1 MRRTKWNALAFLFS
15 GALILAACG
24 TQPGESAE
32 ESQPTGSQ
40 PEGSAPVGSEEPQ
53 GTGTITMI
61 VDGQITTLSNANS
74 DVPTAEAYGFIG
86 TGLYQYDS
94 TLTPVP
100 DLAADLC
107 EVSEDELVWTCT
119 LRDATFHNGDP
130 VTAAD
135 VVQTYEIAKS
145 ANCRYNPSICLAPF
159 LESVTEVD
167 ETTVEFTLIEP
178 YAPFATVILP
188 GVAIDSKAVVDAAY
202 EEFVGAAEGA
212 DPAAV
217 TAAVDAITAA
227 TVAPEGEEETFVAD
241 PAACEAALVDAEAA
255 LGAGGVELPSRDNF
269 NTGGE
274 AGDEFD
280 PCAYATALGD
290 LLGQLQTALEEE
302 GIDAIAAVYP
312 LLSFNTEPVGTGP
325 FMCEPG
331 CLAPGESLT
340 LTAYAD
346 YYDGAPATE
355 TVVMPIITDDIQGA
369 NAVQAG
375 QVDWKYS
382 LTADSYEALKDDPNI
397 KFAEYPDFGYY
408 ALQYNLREGQLFH
421 DLGARKAV
429 QYCIDKAA
437 TVEQAT
443 NGQGVPIEAD
453 IPPAS
458 WAYNPD
464 LQPVARDVAA
474 AIGFLE
480 EAGWTVEVDGDGNA
494 TAPATRGDETF
505 ETDVYVRA
513 GRPDRIA
520 FMELLRDQVI
530 DCGIKVNVIEGD
542 FATVLLPLLT
552 YPHIPPNATKP
563 FDAYFGGWG
572 TSLDPD
578 PYSLFH
584 SDECTTEEKPE
595 LYNYIC
601 YQNPEADALIEQGL
615 VTSDQEER
623 AAIYQDFEQIMFDDQ
638 PYLFAWSDVAREA
651 LDVNLQSTAGELEL
665 GSPLWSWQLETLFV
679 AE

>member
-1 MRRTKWNALAFLFS
+1 MRRTRWNALAFLFS
-15 GALILAACG
+15 GALVLAAC
-24 TQPGESAE
+24 TATPGDASEPA
-32 ESQPTGSQ
+32 GSQ
-40 PEGSAPVGSEEPQ
+40 PAGSDAPSGGA
-53 GTGTITMI
+53 GTGTITMV
-61 VDGQITTLSNANS
+61 VDGQITTLSNANA

-86 TGLYQYDS
+86 TGLYQYDA

-107 EVSEDELVWTCT
+107 EVDADEIVWTCT

-135 VVQTYEIAKS
+135 VVFTYELARNE
-145 ANCRYNPSICLAPF
+145 NCRFNPSVCLAPF
-159 LESVTEVD
+159 LESVTAID
-167 ETTVEFTLIEP
+167 DTTIEFTLLEP

-188 GVAIDSKAVVDAAY
+188 GISIDSEAVVTAAY

-212 DPAAV
+212 DPADV
-217 TAAVDAITAA
+217 TAAADAITAA
-227 TVAPEGEEETFVAD
+227 TVGPDPEDAEFVPD
-241 PAACEAALVDAEAA
+241 PAACEAAAVTAEEA
-255 LGAGGVELPSRDNF
+255 LTAGAVELPARDTF

-274 AGDEFD
+274 NADEFD

-290 LLGQLQTALEEE
+290 LLSQLLTALEEE
-302 GIDAIAAVYP
+302 GIGAISATYP

-340 LTAYAD
+340 LVAYD
-346 YYDGAPATE
+346 GYYDGAPATD

-382 LTADSYEALKDDPNI
+382 LTADSYDALKDDPNI
-397 KFAEYPDFGYY
+397 QFAEYPDFGYY
-408 ALQYNLREGQLFH
+408 SLMYNLREGQLFA
-421 DLGARKAV
+421 DLGARQAV

-443 NGQGVPIEAD
+443 NGQGVPTEAD

-464 LQPVARDVAA
+464 LQPVTRDVPA

-480 EAGWTVEVDGDGNA
+480 EAGWTVDVDADGVA
-494 TAPATRGDETF
+494 TGPATRGDETF
-505 ETDVYVRA
+505 STDVYVRA
-513 GRPDRIA
+513 GKADRIA

-530 DCGIKVNVIEGD
+530 DCGIELKVIEGD

-552 YPHIPPNATKP
+552 FPHIPPNADKP
-563 FDAYFGGWG
+563 YDAYFGGWSTG
-572 TSLDPD
+572 LDPD
-578 PYSLFH
+578 PYALFH
-584 SDECTTEEKPE
+584 SEQCTNEEQPD
-595 LYNYIC
+595 LYNFIC
-601 YQNPEADALIEQGL
+601 YQNPEADALIDQGL
-615 VTSDQEER
+615 VTSDQTER
-623 AAIYQDFEQIMFDDQ
+623 AAIYQEYEQIMFDDQ

-665 GSPLWSWQLETLFV
+665 GSPLWAWQLEALFV

>member
-24 TQPGESAE
+24 AQPGDSASE
-32 ESQPTGSQ
+32 P
-40 PEGSAPVGSEEPQ
+40 AGSEPAGSEPAASEPTRE

-61 VDGQITTLSNANS
+61 VDGQITQLSNANA
-74 DVPTAEAYGFIG
+74 DVPTAEAYAFIG
-86 TGLYQYDS
+86 TGLYQYDP

-100 DLAADLC
+100 DLASELC
-107 EVSEDELVWTCT
+107 ETSEDEITWTCT
-119 LRDATFHNGDP
+119 LRDDATFHNGDP

-135 VVQTYEIAKS
+135 VVFTYDIAKS
-145 ANCRYNPSICLAPF
+145 ANCRFNPSICLAPF
-159 LESVTEVD
+159 LESTVAID
-167 ETTVEFTLIEP
+167 EHTVEFTLIEP

-188 GVAIDSKAVVDAAY
+188 GIAIDSQAVVEAAY
-202 EEFVGAAEGA
+202 EEFAGAAEGA
-212 DPAAV
+212 DAAAV
-217 TAAVDAITAA
+217 TEAQAALDAAAVPA
-227 TVAPEGEEETFVAD
+227 EGDPD
-241 PAACEAALVDAEAA
+241 PAACEAALAAGEAA
-255 LGAGGVELPSRDNF
+255 VESGGVELPARDAF

-280 PCAYATALGD
+280 PCAYGSALSD
-290 LLGQLQTALEEE
+290 LLSQILAVLEET
-302 GIDAIAAVYP
+302 GIDALAAVYP
-312 LLSFNTEPVGTGP
+312 LLSFNSQPVGTGP

-340 LTAYAD
+340 LVAYEG
-346 YYDGAPATE
+346 YYDGAPATQ

-382 LTADSYEALKDDPNI
+382 LTADAYDALKDDPNI
-397 KFAEYPDFGYY
+397 KFAEYPDFGYF
-408 ALQYNLREGQLFH
+408 ALQYNLREGQLFA

-443 NGQGVPIEAD
+443 NGQGVPVEAD

-464 LQPVARDVAA
+464 LQTVERDVPA

-480 EAGWTVEVDGDGNA
+480 EAGWTVEVDADGNA
-494 TAPATRGDETF
+494 TGPATRDGVTF

-520 FMELLRDQVI
+520 FMELLRDQVV
-530 DCGIKVNVIEGD
+530 DCGIVINVIEAD
-542 FATVLLPLLT
+542 FATVLVPLLEF
-552 YPHIPPNATKP
+552 PHIPPNGTKP

-584 SDECTTEEKPE
+584 SAECTNEDQVDK
-595 LYNYIC
+595 YNYIC
-601 YQNPEADALIEQGL
+601 FQNDRADELIEEGL
-615 VTSDQEER
+615 VTSDQAAR
-623 AAIYQDFEQIMFDDQ
+623 AEIYQEFEQIMFDEQ

-651 LDVNLQSTAGELEL
+651 LDVNMQSTAGELEL
-665 GSPLWSWQLETLFV
+665 SSPLFNWQLETLFV

>member
-24 TQPGESAE
+24 TQPGESGESAAPQSQDPGTSAE
-32 ESQPTGSQ
+32 PTD
-40 PEGSAPVGSEEPQ
+40 SA

-61 VDGQITTLSNANS
+61 VDGQITTLSNALS
-74 DVPTAEAYGFIG
+74 DVPTSEAYQFIG
-86 TGLYQYDS
+86 TGLYQYDAS
-94 TLTPVP
+94 LTPIP
-100 DLAADLC
+100 DLAADIC
-107 EVSEDELVWTCT
+107 ETSEDEITWTCT

-130 VTAAD
+130 VTADD
-135 VVQTYEIAKS
+135 VVFTYNLAKS
-145 ANCRYNPSICLAPF
+145 ENCRFNPSICLAPF
-159 LESVTEVD
+159 LESATAID
-167 ETTVEFTLIEP
+167 EKTVEFQLIEP

-188 GVAIDSKAVVDAAY
+188 SIAIDSEAVVTAAY
-202 EEFVGAAEGA
+202 EDFRGEAEGA

-217 TAAVDAITAA
+217 AAAAEALGAA
-227 TVAPEGEEETFVAD
+227 TGAEEPDA
-241 PAACEAALVDAEAA
+241 AACEAALADAESV
-255 LGAGGVELPSRDNF
+255 LGDAGVELPSRDDF

-280 PCAYATALGD
+280 PCAYGGALVD
-290 LLGQLQTALEEE
+290 LLSQVQAALESE
-302 GIDAIAAVYP
+302 GLDAIAQTYP
-312 LLSFNTEPVGTGP
+312 LLSFNSEPVGTGP
-325 FMCEPG
+325 WMCEPG
-331 CLAPGESLT
+331 CLQPGESLT
-340 LTAYAD
+340 LVAFAD
-346 YYDGAPATE
+346 YYGGAPATE
-355 TVVMPIITDDIQGA
+355 TIVMPIITDDIQGA

-382 LTADSYEALKDDPNI
+382 LTADAYEALKDDPNI
-397 KFAEYPDFGYY
+397 QFAEYPDFGYFG
-408 ALQYNLREGQLFH
+408 LQYNLRPGRLFA
-421 DLGARKAV
+421 DLGARQAV

-437 TVEQAT
+437 TVDQAT

-464 LQPVARDVAA
+464 LQPVDRDVAA

-480 EAGWTVEVDGDGNA
+480 DAGWTVETDADGNA
-494 TAPATRGDETF
+494 TGPATRDGTTF
-505 ETDVYVRA
+505 DTDVYVRA

-530 DCGIKVNVIEGD
+530 DCGIKINVIEGD

-552 YPHIPPNATKP
+552 FPHIPPNATEP
-563 FDAYFGGWG
+563 YDAYFGGWG

-578 PYSLFH
+578 PFSLFH
-584 SDECTTEEKPE
+584 SSQCTTEEQPE

-601 YQNPEADALIEQGL
+601 FQNEEADRLIDAGL
-615 VTSDQEER
+615 VTSDQDER
-623 AAIYQDFEQIMFDDQ
+623 AALYQEFEQIMFDEQ

-651 LDVNLQSTAGELEL
+651 LDVNLESTAGGLEL
-665 GSPLWSWQLETLFV
+665 GSPLWHWQLESLRV

>member
-1 MRRTKWNALAFLFS
+1 M
-15 GALILAACG
+15 
-24 TQPGESAE
+24 
-32 ESQPTGSQ
+32 
-40 PEGSAPVGSEEPQ
+40 V
-53 GTGTITMI
+53 
-61 VDGQITTLSNANS
+61 VDGQITTLSNANA

-86 TGLYQYDS
+86 TGLYQYDA

-107 EVSEDELVWTCT
+107 ETSEDELTWTCT
-119 LRDATFHNGDP
+119 LREATFHNGDP

-145 ANCRYNPSICLAPF
+145 PNCRYNPSICLAPF
-159 LESVTEVD
+159 LESVTEID
-167 ETTVEFTLIEP
+167 ESTIEFTLIEP

-188 GVAIDSKAVVDAAY
+188 GVFIDSKAVVDAAF
-202 EEFVGAAEGA
+202 EEFTQGAEGA
-212 DPAAV
+212 DAAAV
-217 TAAVDAITAA
+217 TAAMEAIDAAA
-227 TVAPEGEEETFVAD
+227 APAEGDPD
-241 PAACEAALVDAEAA
+241 PAACEAALAEGEAQVES
-255 LGAGGVELPSRDNF
+255 GGVELPNRDDF

-280 PCAYATALGD
+280 PCAYGTALSG
-290 LLGQLQTALEEE
+290 LLGQILSALEEE
-302 GIDAIAAVYP
+302 GIDALAAVYP
-312 LLSFNTEPVGTGP
+312 LLSFNSEPVGTGP
-325 FMCEPG
+325 FLCEPG
-331 CLAPGESLT
+331 CLHPGESLE
-340 LTAYAD
+340 LVAYEG
-346 YYDGAPATE
+346 YYEGPPATQ

-382 LTADSYEALKDDPNI
+382 LTADAYLALQDDPNI
-397 KFAEYPDFGYY
+397 KFAEYPDFGYF
-408 ALQYNLREGQLFH
+408 ALQYNLREGQLFA

-443 NGQGVPIEAD
+443 NGQGVPVEAD

-458 WAYNPD
+458 WAFNPD
-464 LQPVARDVAA
+464 LPTVERDVAA

-480 EAGWTVEVDGDGNA
+480 EAGWTVEVDGEGNA
-494 TAPATRGDETF
+494 TGLATRDGVEF
-505 ETDVYVRA
+505 QTDVYVRA

-530 DCGIKVNVIEGD
+530 DCGIGINVIEAD
-542 FATVLLPLLT
+542 FATVLVPLLEF
-552 YPHIPPNATKP
+552 PHIPPNSTEP

-584 SDECTTEEKPE
+584 SAECTNEDQIDK
-595 LYNYIC
+595 YNYIC
-601 YQNPEADALIEQGL
+601 FQNDRADELIEEGL
-615 VTSDQEER
+615 VTSDQ
-623 AAIYQDFEQIMFDDQ
+623 AARTEIYQEFEQIMYDEQ

-651 LDVNLQSTAGELEL
+651 LDVNFQSTAGELEL
-665 GSPLWSWQLETLFV
+665 TSPLFAWQLETLFV

>member
-24 TQPGESAE
+24 TQPGESGEPTDAP
-32 ESQPTGSQ
+32 ESVDPGTSADPTDG
-40 PEGSAPVGSEEPQ
+40 GA

-61 VDGQITTLSNANS
+61 VDGQITTLSNALS
-74 DVPTAEAYGFIG
+74 DVPTSEAYQFIG
-86 TGLYQYDS
+86 TGLYQYDAE
-94 TLTPVP
+94 LTPIP

-107 EVSEDELVWTCT
+107 ETSEDEITWTCT
-119 LRDATFHNGDP
+119 LQDATFHNGDT
-130 VTAAD
+130 VTADD
-135 VVQTYEIAKS
+135 VVFTYDVAKS
-145 ANCRYNPSICLAPF
+145 DNCRFNPSLCLAPF
-159 LESVTEVD
+159 LESATAVD
-167 ETTVEFTLIEP
+167 EKTVEFTLIEP

-188 GVAIDSKAVVDAAY
+188 GIAIDSEAVVTAAY
-202 EEFVGAAEGA
+202 EDFVGEAEGA

-217 TAAVDAITAA
+217 AAAAEALGAA
-227 TVAPEGEEETFVAD
+227 TGAEEPD
-241 PAACEAALVDAEAA
+241 PAACDAALADAESV
-255 LGAGGVELPSRDNF
+255 LGDAGVELPSRDDF

-280 PCAYATALGD
+280 PCAYGGALAD
-290 LLGQLQTALEEE
+290 LLSQVQAALETE

-312 LLSFNTEPVGTGP
+312 LLSFNSEPVGTGP
-325 FMCEPG
+325 WMCEPG
-331 CLAPGESLT
+331 CLQPGESLT

-346 YYDGAPATE
+346 YYGGAPAAE
-355 TVVMPIITDDIQGA
+355 TIVMPIITDDIQGA

-382 LTADSYEALKDDPNI
+382 LTADAYDALKDDPNI
-397 KFAEYPDFGYY
+397 KFAEYPDFGYFG
-408 ALQYNLREGQLFH
+408 LQYNLREGRLFA

-437 TVEQAT
+437 TVDQAT

-464 LQPVARDVAA
+464 LQPVERDVAA

-480 EAGWTVEVDGDGNA
+480 EAGWTVETDADGNA
-494 TAPATRGDETF
+494 TGPATRDGQTF

-530 DCGIKVNVIEGD
+530 DCGIKINVIEGD

-552 YPHIPPNATKP
+552 YPHIPPNATEP
-563 FDAYFGGWG
+563 YDAYFGGWG

-578 PYSLFH
+578 PFSLFH
-584 SDECTTEEKPE
+584 SSQCTTEEQPE

-601 YQNPEADALIEQGL
+601 FQNEEADRLIDEGL
-615 VTSDQEER
+615 VTSDQETR
-623 AAIYQDFEQIMFDDQ
+623 AAIYQEFEQIMFDEQ

-651 LDVNLQSTAGELEL
+651 LDVNLESTAGELQL
-665 GSPLWSWQLETLFV
+665 GSPLWHWQLETLRV

>member
-1 MRRTKWNALAFLFS
+1 M
-15 GALILAACG
+15 
-24 TQPGESAE
+24 
-32 ESQPTGSQ
+32 
-40 PEGSAPVGSEEPQ
+40 V
-53 GTGTITMI
+53 
-61 VDGQITTLSNANS
+61 VDGGITTLSNALS
-74 DVPTAEAYGFIG
+74 DEPTGQAYAFIG
-86 TGLYQYDS
+86 TGLYQYDAS
-94 TLTPVP
+94 LTPVP

-107 EVSEDELVWTCT
+107 EVDADEIIWTCT

-135 VVQTYEIAKS
+135 VVFTYELAKS
-145 ANCRYNPSICLAPF
+145 ENCRFNPSICLAPF
-159 LESVTEVD
+159 LESVTAVD
-167 ETTVEFTLIEP
+167 DKTIEFTLLEA
-178 YAPFATVILP
+178 YAPFATAILP
-188 GVAIDSKAVVDAAY
+188 GITIDSEAVVTAAY
-202 EEFVGAAEGA
+202 EEFAGAAEGA

-217 TAAVDAITAA
+217 QAAIDAVTAA
-227 TVAPEGEEETFVAD
+227 TVAPEGQEDTFVAD
-241 PAACEAALVDAEAA
+241 PAACEAAATAGEEA
-255 LGAGGVELPSRDNF
+255 LTSGEVTLPNRDDF

-274 AGDEFD
+274 NADEFD

-290 LLGQLQTALEEE
+290 LLGQLLIALQEE
-302 GIDAIAAVYP
+302 GIDAIAATYP
-312 LLSFNTEPVGTGP
+312 LLSFNSEPVGTGP

-331 CLAPGESLT
+331 YLQPGESLT
-340 LTAYAD
+340 LVAYD
-346 YYDGAPATE
+346 GYYDGAPATQ

-382 LTADSYEALKDDPNI
+382 LTADAYDALKDDPNI
-397 KFAEYPDFGYY
+397 KFAEYPDLGYF
-408 ALQYNLREGQLFH
+408 ALQYNLREGQLFA

-458 WAYNPD
+458 WAYNTELQTVERD
-464 LQPVARDVAA
+464 LGA

-480 EAGWTVEVDGDGNA
+480 EAGWTVEVDADGVA
-494 TAPATRGDETF
+494 TGPATRDGAEF
-505 ETDVYVRA
+505 VTDVYVRA

-520 FMELLRDQVI
+520 FMELVRDQVV
-530 DCGIKVNVIEGD
+530 DCGIQLNVIEGD
-542 FATVLLPLLT
+542 FATVLLPLLNF
-552 YPHIPPNATKP
+552 PHIPPNADKP
-563 FDAYFGGWG
+563 FDAYFGGW
-572 TSLDPD
+572 TTTPEPD
-578 PYSLFH
+578 PYALFH
-584 SDECTTEEKPE
+584 SEQCTNEEQPE

-601 YQNPEADALIEQGL
+601 YQNPEADALIDAGL
-615 VTSDQEER
+615 VTSNQDER
-623 AAIYQDFEQIMFDDQ
+623 AAIYQEFEQIMFDDQ

-665 GSPLWSWQLETLFV
+665 GSPYWSWQLETLFV

>member
-1 MRRTKWNALAFLFS
+1 MRRTRWSAMAFLFS
-15 GALILAACG
+15 GTLVLAACG
-24 TQPGESAE
+24 AQPGESTPA
-32 ESQPTGSQ
+32 
-40 PEGSAPVGSEEPQ
+40 SEEPAGSEPAASEPTGE

-61 VDGQITTLSNANS
+61 VDGQITQLSNANA
-74 DVPTAEAYGFIG
+74 DVPTANAYAFIG
-86 TGLYQYDS
+86 TGLYQYDA

-100 DLAADLC
+100 DIASDLC
-107 EVSEDELVWTCT
+107 DVSDDELVWTCT
-119 LRDATFHNGDP
+119 LREGVTFHNGDP
-130 VTAAD
+130 VTASD
-135 VVQTYEIAKS
+135 VVFTYQIAQS
-145 ANCRYNPSICLAPF
+145 ENCRFNPSVCLAPF
-159 LESVTEVD
+159 LESAEVID
-167 ETTVEFTLIEP
+167 DLTVEFTLLEP

-188 GVAIDSKAVVDAAY
+188 GIAIDSEAVVTAAY
-202 EEFVGAAEGA
+202 EDFAGAAEGA

-217 TAAVDAITAA
+217 TAAKDAIDAA
-227 TVAPEGEEETFVAD
+227 AGAEEPD
-241 PAACEAALVDAEAA
+241 PAACEAALEAAEAA
-255 LGAGGVELPSRDNF
+255 VESGGVELPSRDDF

-274 AGDEFD
+274 NADEFD
-280 PCAYATALGD
+280 PCAYGTALSD
-290 LLGQLQTALEEE
+290 LLGQIQAVLESE
-302 GIDAIAAVYP
+302 GVDAIAAVYP
-312 LLSFNTEPVGTGP
+312 LLSFNSEPVGTGP

-340 LTAYAD
+340 LTAYPD
-346 YYDGAPATE
+346 FYDGAPATE
-355 TVVMPIITDDIQGA
+355 TVVMPIITDDVQGA

-382 LTADSYEALKDDPNI
+382 LTADSYEALQDDPNV

-408 ALQYNLREGQLFH
+408 GLQYNLREGQLFA

-443 NGQGVPIEAD
+443 NGQGVPVEAD

-464 LQPVARDVAA
+464 LQPVERDTEA

-480 EAGWTVEVDGDGNA
+480 EAGWTVPDDDGDGVA
-494 TAPATRGDETF
+494 DAVATRDGVPF
-505 ETDVYVRA
+505 STDVYVRA

-520 FMELLRDQVI
+520 FMELVRDQVI
-530 DCGIKVNVIEGD
+530 DCGIELNVIEGD

-552 YPHIPPNATKP
+552 YPHIPPNASKP
-563 FDAYFGGWG
+563 YDAYFGGWS

-578 PYSLFH
+578 PFSLFH
-584 SDECTTEEKPE
+584 SSQCTSEEQPE
-595 LYNYIC
+595 LYNYVC
-601 YQNPEADALIEQGL
+601 FQNARADELIDEGL
-615 VTSDQEER
+615 VTSDQDER
-623 AAIYQDFEQIMFDDQ
+623 AAIYQEFEQIMFDEQ

-651 LDVNLQSTAGELEL
+651 LDVNFQSTAGELEL
-665 GSPLWSWQLETLFV
+665 TSPLWDWQKYTLFV

>member
-1 MRRTKWNALAFLFS
+1 MRRTRWSAWAFLFS
-15 GALILAACG
+15 GALVLAACG
-24 TQPGESAE
+24 AQPGESPT
-32 ESQPTGSQ
+32 ESEP
-40 PEGSAPVGSEEPQ
+40 AGSEPAESEAAA
-53 GTGTITMI
+53 GGGTITMI
-61 VDGQITTLSNANS
+61 VDGQITQLSNANA
-74 DVPTAEAYGFIG
+74 DVPTSEAYGFIG
-86 TGLYQYDS
+86 TGLYQYDA

-100 DLAADLC
+100 DLAEDLC
-107 EVSEDELVWTCT
+107 EVSDDELVWTCT
-119 LRDATFHNGDP
+119 LREATFHNGDP

-135 VVQTYEIAKS
+135 VVFTYQIAQS
-145 ANCRYNPSICLAPF
+145 ENCRFNPSVCLAPF
-159 LESVTEVD
+159 LESAEAID
-167 ETTVEFTLIEP
+167 DTTIEFTLLEP

-188 GVAIDSKAVVDAAY
+188 GIAIDSEAVVTSAY
-202 EEFVGAAEGA
+202 EEFAGAAEGA

-217 TAAVDAITAA
+217 AAAKDALDAA
-227 TVAPEGEEETFVAD
+227 TGAEEPD
-241 PAACEAALVDAEAA
+241 PAACEAALEAAEAA
-255 LGAGGVELPSRDNF
+255 VESGGVELPNRDDF

-274 AGDEFD
+274 NADEFD
-280 PCAYATALGD
+280 PCAYGAALSD
-290 LLGQLQTALEEE
+290 LLSQIQAVLETE

-312 LLSFNTEPVGTGP
+312 LLSFNSEPVGTGP

-340 LTAYAD
+340 LVAYEGF
-346 YYDGAPATE
+346 YEGAPATD
-355 TVVMPIITDDIQGA
+355 TVVMPIITDDVQGA

-382 LTADSYEALKDDPNI
+382 LTADSYEALQDDPNV
-397 KFAEYPDFGYY
+397 KFAEYPDFGYFG
-408 ALQYNLREGQLFH
+408 LQYNLREGQLFA

-437 TVEQAT
+437 TVDQAT

-464 LQPVARDVAA
+464 LQPVERDTEA

-480 EAGWTVEVDGDGNA
+480 EAGWTVPDADGDGIA
-494 TAPATRGDETF
+494 DGPATRDGVEF
-505 ETDVYVRA
+505 VTDVYVRA

-520 FMELLRDQVI
+520 FMELTRDQVI
-530 DCGIKVNVIEGD
+530 DCGIQLNVIEGD

-552 YPHIPPNATKP
+552 FPHIPPNATKP
-563 FDAYFGGWG
+563 FDAYFGGWS

-578 PYSLFH
+578 PFSLFH
-584 SDECTTEEKPE
+584 SSQCTNEEQPDLFNYVCFQNDRADE
-595 LYNYIC
+595 
-601 YQNPEADALIEQGL
+601 LIDEGL
-615 VTSDQEER
+615 VISDQEER
-623 AAIYQDFEQIMFDDQ
+623 AAIYQEFEQIMFDEQ

-651 LDVNLQSTAGELEL
+651 LDVNMESTAGELEL
-665 GSPLWSWQLETLFV
+665 GSPLWAWQLETLFI

>member
-24 TQPGESAE
+24 AQPGDSASE
-32 ESQPTGSQ
+32 P
-40 PEGSAPVGSEEPQ
+40 AGSEPAGSEPAASEPAGE

-61 VDGQITTLSNANS
+61 VDGQITQLSNANA

-86 TGLYQYDS
+86 TGLYQYDP

-100 DLAADLC
+100 DLASELC
-107 EVSEDELVWTCT
+107 ETSEDEITWTCT
-119 LRDATFHNGDP
+119 LRDDATFHNGDP

-135 VVQTYEIAKS
+135 VVFTYDIAKS
-145 ANCRYNPSICLAPF
+145 ANCRFNPSICLAPF
-159 LESVTEVD
+159 LESSVAID
-167 ETTVEFTLIEP
+167 ESTVEFTLIEP

-188 GVAIDSKAVVDAAY
+188 GIAIDSQAVVEAAY
-202 EEFVGAAEGA
+202 EEFAGAAEGA
-212 DPAAV
+212 DAAAV
-217 TAAVDAITAA
+217 TEAQAALDAAA
-227 TVAPEGEEETFVAD
+227 APAEGDPD
-241 PAACEAALVDAEAA
+241 PAACEAALAAGEAA
-255 LGAGGVELPSRDNF
+255 VESGGVELPSRDNF

-274 AGDEFD
+274 NADEFD
-280 PCAYATALGD
+280 PCAYGTALSD
-290 LLGQLQTALEEE
+290 LLSQILAVLEET
-302 GIDAIAAVYP
+302 GIDALAAVYP
-312 LLSFNTEPVGTGP
+312 LLSFNSQPVGTGP

-340 LTAYAD
+340 LVAYED
-346 YYDGAPATE
+346 YYDGAPATQ

-382 LTADSYEALKDDPNI
+382 LTADAYDALKDDPNI
-397 KFAEYPDFGYY
+397 KFAEYPDFGYF
-408 ALQYNLREGQLFH
+408 ALQYNLREGQLFA

-443 NGQGVPIEAD
+443 NGQGVPVEAD

-458 WAYNPD
+458 WAFNPD
-464 LQPVARDVAA
+464 LQTVERDVPA

-480 EAGWTVEVDGDGNA
+480 EAGWTVEVDADGNA
-494 TAPATRGDETF
+494 TGPATRDGVEF

-520 FMELLRDQVI
+520 FMELLRDQVV
-530 DCGIKVNVIEGD
+530 DCGIVINVIEAD
-542 FATVLLPLLT
+542 FATVLVPLLEF
-552 YPHIPPNATKP
+552 PHIPPNGTEP

-584 SDECTTEEKPE
+584 SAECTNEDQVDK
-595 LYNYIC
+595 YNYIC
-601 YQNPEADALIEQGL
+601 FQNDRADELIEQGL
-615 VTSDQEER
+615 VTSDQAER
-623 AAIYQDFEQIMFDDQ
+623 TEIYQEFEQIMYDEQ

-651 LDVNLQSTAGELEL
+651 LDVNMQSTAGELEL
-665 GSPLWSWQLETLFV
+665 SSPLWPWQLETLFV

>member
-1 MRRTKWNALAFLFS
+1 MRRTRWNALAFLFS
-15 GALILAACG
+15 GALVLAACG
-24 TQPGESAE
+24 TQPGDSGATDAPES
-32 ESQPTGSQ
+32 
-40 PEGSAPVGSEEPQ
+40 EGPGTSADPSDGGT

-74 DVPTAEAYGFIG
+74 DVPTSEAYQFIG
-86 TGLYQYDS
+86 TGLYQYDES
-94 TLTPVP
+94 LTPVP

-107 EVSEDELVWTCT
+107 ETSEDEITWTCT
-119 LRDATFHNGDP
+119 LQDATFHNGDP

-135 VVQTYEIAKS
+135 VVFTYNIAKS
-145 ANCRYNPSICLAPF
+145 DNCRLNPSICLGPF
-159 LESVTEVD
+159 LESATAVD
-167 ETTVEFTLIEP
+167 DKTVEFTLIEP

-188 GVAIDSKAVVDAAY
+188 GIAIDSEAVVTAAY
-202 EEFVGAAEGA
+202 DDFAGAAEGA

-217 TAAVDAITAA
+217 AAAADAITAA
-227 TVAPEGEEETFVAD
+227 TVAPEGEEDTFEAD
-241 PAACEAALVDAEAA
+241 PAVCEAAAADAESVIGDA
-255 LGAGGVELPSRDNF
+255 GVELPNRDDF
-269 NTGGE
+269 NTGGD
-274 AGDEFD
+274 AGDEFV
-280 PCAYATALGD
+280 PCDYATALGD
-290 LLGQLQTALEEE
+290 LLSQIQVTQESE
-302 GIDAIAAVYP
+302 GIDAIAATYP

-325 FMCEPG
+325 WMCEPG
-331 CLAPGESLT
+331 CLQPGESLT

-346 YYDGAPATE
+346 YYGGAPATE
-355 TVVMPIITDDIQGA
+355 TIVMPIITDDIQGA

-382 LTADSYEALKDDPNI
+382 LTADAYDALKDDPNLQ
-397 KFAEYPDFGYY
+397 FAEYPDFGYFG
-408 ALQYNLREGQLFH
+408 LQYNLREGRLFA

-437 TVEQAT
+437 TVDQAT

-464 LQPVARDVAA
+464 LQPVERDVAA

-480 EAGWTVEVDGDGNA
+480 EAGWTVETDAEGNA
-494 TAPATRGDETF
+494 TGPATRDGATF

-520 FMELLRDQVI
+520 FMELLRDQVV
-530 DCGIKVNVIEGD
+530 DCGINLNVIEGD

-552 YPHIPPNATKP
+552 FPHIPPNATEP
-563 FDAYFGGWG
+563 YDAYFGGWG

-578 PYSLFH
+578 PFSLFH
-584 SDECTTEEKPE
+584 SSQCTTEDDPE

-601 YQNPEADALIEQGL
+601 FQNDEADRLIDEGL
-615 VTSDQEER
+615 VTSNQDER
-623 AAIYQDFEQIMFDDQ
+623 AAIYQEFEQIMFDEQ

-651 LDVNLQSTAGELEL
+651 LNANLQSNAGELQL
-665 GSPLWSWQLETLFV
+665 GSPLWHWQLETLLV
-679 AE
+679 SE